1 MACQR
6 ANRPVAQARI
16 WYCFVILMRM
26 QENNQQR
33 GFLCRISMLVG
44 GLEHFF
50 FHAVIFF
57 KMVKTSNQY
66 GYPRLAMMS

>member
-6 ANRPVAQARI
+6 ANRQVAQARI

-44 GLEHFF
+44 GLEHFLF
-50 FHAVIFF
+50 SI
-57 KMVKTSNQY
+57 MY
-66 GYPRLAMMS
+66 GIIMDNPSH